1 MYRKLER
8 NTLIFLL
15 TGLAAMFVYFAFA
28 WEGFYGGADNIAH
41 YRISR
46 YAFNYPYLFLDH
58 WGKPLFTLL
67 TAPFSQFGFIGI
79 KLFNVFAGLL
89 AGFFTYLIAKKLDL
103 RNSLLVLVFT
113 LFAPIYYMLLPT
125 GLTEPLFSLVLI
137 LSVFLFFNRQY
148 IASAILV
155 SFLPF
160 ARTEGLFLLPLFF
173 LAFLSER
180 KFIAVLLLFTGTV
193 FYSLVG
199 YFYYNDIL
207 WLVNQNP
214 YTGAKDIYGSGK
226 FLHFVKAS
234 KDITGI
240 PVAIMLVIGTIFLII
255 ESVGQKI
262 PSERKQAHHIL
273 LLIAAPFFL
282 YLAAHSYLWWK
293 GLGGSLGLIRVMAG
307 VIPLASLLAL
317 IGYNSLTKVLRF
329 PVFLKSVVSIVLLTM
344 IVYGPVK
351 KYRTFPLGEEEKL
364 VAEAAE
370 WLKKSDYWGG
380 KIYYYHLYFIHFLE
394 LDPFNP
400 DDCVEKIPLV
410 EIPSSK
416 IPAGSAIQWDS
427 HFGPN
432 EGSMPLN
439 TLMNDPGLKL
449 LKTFAPKTAL
459 TNWQGENFKIYLFL
473 RVADEETS
481 EDAD

>member
-8 NTLIFLL
+8 NILFFLL
-15 TGLAAMFVYFAFA
+15 TVLAAMFVYFDFT

-41 YRISR
+41 FRISK

-79 KLFNVFAGLL
+79 KLFNVFAGIL
-89 AGFFTYLIAKKLDL
+89 AGLFTYLTAKKLKF
-103 RNSLLVLVFT
+103 RNSLLVLIFT
-113 LFAPIYYMLLPT
+113 LFAPIYFVLLPT

-148 IASAILV
+148 ISSAILV

-160 ARTEGLFLLPLFF
+160 ARTEGVFLLPLFI

-180 KFIAVLLLFTGTV
+180 RFKAVLLLFTGTIV
-193 FYSLVG
+193 YSLAG
-199 YFYYNDIL
+199 YFHYEDIF
-207 WLVNQNP
+207 WLINKNP
-214 YTGAKDIYGSGK
+214 YTGSRDIYGNGE
-226 FLHFVKAS
+226 FFHFVKAS
-234 KDITGI
+234 KEIFGW
-240 PVAIMLVIGTIFLII
+240 PVAILLLIGMIFLVI

-262 PSERKQAHHIL
+262 PSERKQAHYIL

-282 YLAAHSYLWWK
+282 YLVAHSFAWWK

-317 IGYNSLTKVLRF
+317 KGYNSLTKVLRF
-329 PVFLKSVVSIVLLTM
+329 PVFLKSVVSLFLLTM

-370 WLKKSDYWGG
+370 WLKESDYFSG

-400 DDCVEKIPLV
+400 DDCVEKIPRV
-410 EIPSSK
+410 EVPSSK
-416 IPAGSAIQWDS
+416 IPDGSIIQWDS

-432 EGSMPLN
+432 EGRMPLS
-439 TLMNDPGLKL
+439 TLMNDRGLKL
-449 LKTFAPKTAL
+449 LKTFAPKTAFA
-459 TNWQGENFKIYLFL
+459 NWKGENFKVYLFL
-473 RVADEETS
+473 KIDKPEQQAV
-481 EDAD
+481 ED